1 MGTYRNQRGCTL
13 RNIIMHFDYR
23 RKLALIGILASVL
36 VSMVVLLVVT
46 YRAEVVDVREKLNG
60 IVVTELDPSTTTTK
74 YDRPTNIHTDFFYEE
89 FTTFEYS
96 TFVEEYETYAAE
108 TNIAVDVSA
117 PNVALYNMC
126 DRYFV
131 VNFGSTR
138 LSPLVPLAV
147 ANVETPGRADRS
159 ITWSALFPSK
169 VVPMELLD
177 TMDVTTVISNE
188 SYFNALSSEVSTR
201 DRGALQMSPAYGT
214 SKESFN
220 SMMSGTEKDKLSTVD
235 IGSHSSWASGASSKP
250 GDRFYLPDVLLR
262 LSSAFTSATEDM
274 ARNDYIPE
282 SDMQLFVMCT
292 MYHHRSGV
300 WTGNAKGGITWNSSD
315 LAYEYSSVISS
326 PEFLDIVTDYCNN
339 HTDVYTIDGK
349 IAMSLVNQVCPN
361 PERYCNS
368 TLVLSYPVKCLYAY
382 IKLAKLYGG
391 L

>member
-1 MGTYRNQRGCTL
+1 M
-13 RNIIMHFDYR
+13 
-23 RKLALIGILASVL
+23 IGLLSSTFILL
-36 VSMVVLLVVT
+36 VVLLSVT
-46 YRAEVVDVREKLNG
+46 YKTEVVDVREKLNN
-60 IVVTELDPSTTTTK
+60 VVVAEMDPSVTTTK
-74 YDRPTNIHTDFFYEE
+74 YDRPTYSDNSVVYEE

-147 ANVETPGRADRS
+147 ANVETPGRADHS

-177 TMDVTTVISNE
+177 TMDVTTVVSNE

-201 DRGALQMSPAYGT
+201 DRGALQMSPTYGT
-214 SKESFN
+214 NKESFN

-235 IGSHSSWASGASSKP
+235 ISVHSSWVSGASSKP

-300 WTGNAKGGITWNSSD
+300 WTGKAHGGITWNSSD
-315 LAYEYSSVISS
+315 LAYEYSSIISS
-326 PEFLDIVTDYCNN
+326 PEFLGIITDYCDS
-339 HTDVYTIDGK
+339 HPDVYTIDGK
-349 IAMSLVNQVCPN
+349 TAISLVNQLCPN